1 MIKISL
7 IHDHRRRTKKGEE
20 GPIDVRLWVNSKY
33 YYINTGVRVKK
44 SRLVGNAV
52 RDDETSNNADM
63 LNERLTTIVGLVEK
77 EVNKCLEEKRPLDV
91 ADIRRKIWDVA
102 AVDDDGKEPT
112 MVNWIKE
119 YVRTAN
125 MSTSTKKRYGTVCN
139 KLLAYGKLTRW
150 EHLSVD
156 RIYAFDVWLRA
167 QPIPLTK
174 NQIKT
179 GCEPSYIGDSAAY
192 SYHKCLM
199 SAVNKAMTLGV
210 VSANPYDRMKGVF
223 KRGKRDVIEYLT
235 EDQMQKVLALTP
247 VPGSQAAMARD
258 LFVFQMFTGL
268 SYSDTQVFDI
278 SQYNKVDGRW
288 VYVGQRIKTGVPY
301 ISQLLP
307 PAVDVLERNG
317 WRVPRMN
324 NQRYNQMLK
333 AIGMCIG
340 IANLHSHMG
349 RHTFATYMLANGA
362 KIENVS
368 KMLGHTTVKQTEQYA
383 QVLAESVR
391 GDFDK
396 VAKKIESSNAATKPQ
411 RTLTGK

>member
-1 MIKISL
+1 
-7 IHDHRRRTKKGEE
+7 
-20 GPIDVRLWVNSKY
+20 
-33 YYINTGVRVKK
+33 
-44 SRLVGNAV
+44 
-52 RDDETSNNADM
+52 
-63 LNERLTTIVGLVEK
+63 
-77 EVNKCLEEKRPLDV
+77 V
-91 ADIRRKIWDVA
+91 AEIRQKVWDVTA
-102 AVDDDGKEPT
+102 TNDDGKDPV
-112 MVNWIKE
+112 MINWIRD

-125 MSTSTKKRYGTVCN
+125 MSESTKKRYGTVCN

-150 EHLSVD
+150 EDLSVD

-174 NQIKT
+174 NQEEA
-179 GCEPSYIGDSAAY
+179 GCEPSYIDDSAAY

-199 SAVNKAMTLGV
+199 AAVNKAVTLGV
-210 VSANPYDRMKGVF
+210 LSANPYDRMKGVF

-235 EDQMQKVLALTP
+235 EEQMQKVLALTP
-247 VPGSQAAMARD
+247 VPGSQVAMARD

-278 SQYNKVDGRW
+278 SQYRREVIPAAEPQGTAKERW

-301 ISQLLP
+301 VSQLLP
-307 PAVDVLERNG
+307 PVVEVLERYG
-317 WRVPRMN
+317 WKVPRMN

-391 GDFDK
+391 GDFDM
-396 VAKKIESSNAATKPQ
+396 VERKIMAASQPQ
-411 RTLTGK
+411 RTGRG